1 MRLFALS
8 CVLATALFAQ
18 TFRGNIGG
26 MVQDA
31 SGAAIPNAA
40 IKLDSPATG
49 LTRAVLSGPS
59 GDFTI
64 AELPTGKYTI
74 TVTQPGFETKKVENI
89 EVVVSRTTNLTLTLG
104 VASQSSLVEVSAQAV
119 TLETS
124 STALTGVVDTRTVKD
139 LPLNGRDFRQML
151 KLSPGVNAANNSVNG
166 MRTSGNNYQIDG
178 ADNNDAFHNTSAVNQ
193 GGVSGI
199 AGTLLPVEAID
210 QFSIQSNAGADVG
223 RNGGAAVNLVI
234 KSGTNSLHGSLY
246 YFNRN
251 EALAA
256 PSPLQPEGAKA
267 RAIRNHQYGFSVGGP
282 VIKNRTFFFVT
293 GEGQVANAANSTL
306 TTVPSDAWVASART
320 LMAQYGIPVNP
331 LSLNM
336 LSFFPAR
343 TKSAS
348 GSLNNYL
355 NADASTYD
363 SYNGIVKMDHR
374 FNENHSL
381 SARYFGGTGKQTA
394 PTSSQLAE
402 YFQVAPSRMHNVSVV
417 LNSVLTPRLVN
428 QLTLGTNF
436 FLQVFNDA
444 DTSIDPNALGLN
456 TGVTETYLRGTPT
469 TTINGFTP
477 VGVTNPLGRIDTTGH
492 LVDNLS
498 YTIGKHQLKFGG
510 EYRRALLDVFYDTDK
525 RGRFVFDGARGPW
538 SASTASGNL
547 KSMADFLAGYTSNAS
562 GAIIVRGQL
571 QRDYV
576 QNSFDSWIHD
586 NWQLSPTLNLNF
598 GVRFTYHGPLTDKKN
613 SLSTFVPG
621 RGFVSDLYPGDL
633 NNFTP
638 RFGFAWTPRRNGKT
652 VVRGSFGFFN
662 DVPPLNF
669 LVANTG
675 MPNGGSAGVHA
686 NPGGSAPVYTIALSS
701 VNLTSGTPIFG
712 AASPRPPFGAFG
724 INQDFTTPYV
734 MNMNLNVQQ
743 QLTSSTLLQ
752 IGYVGSQGRKL
763 SLLRNINAPVPGTT
777 GTVAARRPFAAA
789 YPDLAAINEL
799 ASIANSSYNSMQM
812 QLRQSMWK
820 GLTGVFNYTW
830 GHAIDNGSDVRNNLP
845 TNSYDLRNE
854 RGSSSF
860 DTRHNMT
867 AFLSYEVP
875 VFSKALP
882 LLMKGW
888 QLNSLFTAY
897 GGQPLNILAGT
908 NISTSGDGRDRV
920 NLVGDPFSGIVPLTG
935 TRSVRYFNPAAFAAP
950 AAGTFGNIGRNAI
963 YGPGFGAIDFS
974 VFKTT
979 SITERISTQ
988 FRLEIFNLTNR
999 TNWANPGT
1007 SLSGTSTFGIM
1018 TNTRNGSGAPGIG
1031 VGEPRNIQ
1039 LALKLVF

>member
-8 CVLATALFAQ
+8 CILATSLFSQ
-18 TFRGNIGG
+18 TFRGNIAG
-26 MVQDA
+26 MVQDV

-40 IKLDSPATG
+40 VKLDSPATG
-49 LTRAVLSGPS
+49 LTRSVVASAS
-59 GDFTI
+59 GDFSI
-64 AELPTGKYTI
+64 AELPTGKYTV
-74 TVTQPGFETKKVENI
+74 TVTHPGFESKKVDNI

-104 VASQSSLVEVSAQAV
+104 VASQTSLIEVSAQAV
-119 TLETS
+119 TLETT

-210 QFSIQSNAGADVG
+210 QFSIQSNAGSDVG
-223 RNGGAAVNLVI
+223 RNGGASVNLVI
-234 KSGTNSLHGSLY
+234 KSGTNDLHGSLY

-256 PSPLQPEGAKA
+256 PSPLQPIGAKA
-267 RAIRNHQYGFSVGGP
+267 RAIRNHQYGFSTGGP

-306 TTVPSDAWVASART
+306 TTVPSDAWVTDARA
-320 LMAQYGIPVNP
+320 LMSTYGIPVNP
-331 LSLNM
+331 LALNM
-336 LSFFPAR
+336 LSFWPSR
-343 TKSAS
+343 TKSS
-348 GSLNNYL
+348 GAGLNNYL
-355 NADASTYD
+355 NGDSSTYD

-374 FNENHSL
+374 FSAAHSL

-394 PTSSQLAE
+394 PTTSQLKE
-402 YFQVAPSRMHNVSVV
+402 YFQVAPSRMHNISVV
-417 LNSVLTPRLVN
+417 LNSVLSPRIVN

-444 DTSIDPNALGLN
+444 DTSIDPNTLGLN
-456 TGVTETYLRGTPT
+456 TGVSEAYLKGTPS

-492 LVDNLS
+492 LVDNMS
-498 YTIGKHQLKFGG
+498 YTIGKHQLKVGG
-510 EYRRALLDVFYDTDK
+510 EYRRANLDVFYDTDK
-525 RGRFVFDGARGPW
+525 RGRFLFDGARGPW
-538 SASTASGNL
+538 TSSTASGNL
-547 KSMADFLAGYTSNAS
+547 KSMADFLAGYTSNNS

-571 QRDYV
+571 QRDYI
-576 QNSFDSWIHD
+576 QNSFDGWFHD
-586 NWQLSPTLNLNF
+586 NWQLTPTLNLNF
-598 GVRFTYHGPLTDKKN
+598 GVRFTYHGPLADKKN

-621 RGFVSDLYPGDL
+621 KGFVSDLYPRDL
-633 NNFTP
+633 NNFMP
-638 RFGFAWTPRRNGKT
+638 RIGFAWTPQRNGKT
-652 VVRGSFGFFN
+652 VVRGSFGFFT

-669 LVANTG
+669 LVANTS

-686 NPGGSAPVYTIALSS
+686 NPGGSSPVYTIALSS
-701 VNLTSGTPIFG
+701 INLATGASIFG
-712 AASPRPPFGAFG
+712 TAAPRPPFGAFA
-724 INQDFTTPYV
+724 INPDFATPYV

-743 QLTSSTLLQ
+743 QLTASTLLQ
-752 IGYVGSQGRKL
+752 AGYVGSQGRKL

-777 GTVAARRPFAAA
+777 GTVAARRPFAAS

-799 ASIANSSYNSMQM
+799 HSIANSGYHSLQV
-812 QLRQSMWK
+812 QLRQTMWH
-820 GLTGVFNYTW
+820 GLTGVLNYTW

-845 TNSYDLRNE
+845 SNSYNLRNE
-854 RGSSSF
+854 RGNSSF
-860 DTRHNMT
+860 DTRHNLT

-875 VFSKALP
+875 VFVKAMP

-920 NLVGDPFSGIVPLTG
+920 NIVGDPFSGVVPLTG

-950 AAGTFGNIGRNAI
+950 AAGTFGNIARNAI
-963 YGPGFGAIDFS
+963 YGPGFGAVDFS

-988 FRLEIFNLTNR
+988 FRVEIFNLTNR

-1007 SLSGTSTFGIM
+1007 SLSATAAFGIM
-1018 TNTRNGSGAPGIG
+1018 TNTRNGGNAPGIG
-1031 VGEPRNIQ
+1031 VGEPRNVQ
-1039 LALKLVF
+1039 LALKVIF